1 MSETSILWIP
11 LGGKGKECGAGAH
24 CLKTPKFTILFTYAL
39 FPRASPAAL
48 VVKSLSANAGYIRD
62 AGLIPGSGRSPGGGT
77 GYPHQYSWASLVA
90 QTLQNLTATWKTWV
104 RALDQEDA
112 LEEGMAT
119 HPSILG

>member
-62 AGLIPGSGRSPGGGT
+62 AGLIPGSGRSPGGGNGNT
-77 GYPHQYSWASLVA
+77 LQYSCP
-90 QTLQNLTATWKTWV
+90 
-104 RALDQEDA
+104 EDLMDREA
-112 LEEGMAT
+112 
-119 HPSILG
+119 